1 MSNPKIEELEL
12 RFGVKISRGGDKVLN
27 PFAGESDVLF
37 MATRDP
43 TDRELINLEGAL
55 ERSTPSA
62 EGNLPIYF
70 LGWMPGTRFR
80 NRRWQ
85 AAGVHWRGTV
95 YIGPDC
101 PGYTDYFQR
110 HLFTHEIVHHGQ
122 YRHKLFDG
130 NFADI
135 VAPLG
140 WKEVKLGNGLLV
152 WTIEAC
158 GGHRY
163 WFDKP
168 AGLWHRLK
176 VSEGGLPAR
185 SRDNPHIPSC
195 DMRKRALVR
204 PISDYLD
211 NPVEMITEGT
221 TEFRMGAEEREKLLR
236 KSPVLYRVVKDLDLR
251 EIRCS
256 RQKQNR
262 TCIRNIDG
270 FLVQPDE
277 NVVAWIDALEM
288 GKA

>member
-1 MSNPKIEELEL
+1 MPNPKIQELEL
-12 RFGVKISRGGDKVLN
+12 RFGVKIGTRGDKVRN
-27 PFAGESDVLF
+27 PFATESVVPL

-55 ERSTPSA
+55 ERSAPSA
-62 EGNLPIYF
+62 EGNLRIYF
-70 LGWMPGTRFR
+70 LGWMPGTHLR

-101 PGYTDYFQR
+101 PGYTDLVQR
-110 HLFTHEIVHHGQ
+110 QLFIHEIAHHGQ
-122 YRHKLFDG
+122 YHHRLFDS
-130 NFADI
+130 NFANI

-140 WKEVKLGNGLLV
+140 WKQVQLGKGLVV

-158 GGHRY
+158 CGHRY

-168 AGLWHRLK
+168 ADLWHRLK
-176 VSEGGLPAR
+176 VSEGGLQAR
-185 SRDNPHIPSC
+185 SQDNPHITSC

-221 TEFRMGAEEREKLLR
+221 TAFRTGADEREKLLR
-236 KSPVLYRVVKDLDLR
+236 KSPVLYHVVKDLDQR

-256 RQKQNR
+256 HRKQNR
-262 TCIRNIDG
+262 IGIRNIDG